1 MQAKKILLVEDDLD
15 IRENMAMVL
24 EYEKYEVLQ
33 AENGVEAIKQLEVH
47 KNNLPV
53 IILLDLFMP
62 VMNGREFLD
71 VIDARID
78 EPFNKIPVILITACE
93 QSAREDLNSRTA
105 AVMRKPLDLK
115 VFLSLLSTV
124 GSRYSAA

>member
-24 EYEKYEVLQ
+24 EYENYEVLH
-33 AENGVEAIKQLEVH
+33 AENGVEAIKQLEEH
-47 KNNLPV
+47 KDNLPA

-71 VIDARID
+71 AIDAGID
-78 EPFNKIPVILITACE
+78 NSFKKIPVILITASE

-115 VFLSLLSTV
+115 VFLTLLSTV
-124 GSRYSAA
+124 GSKDSAA